1 MRSLSRPASVLL
13 TFVLVSCDSP
23 ATTRHEEAARA
34 AAEQWL
40 ERGDA
45 GDHAGTWEMGVPSFK
60 IRIRKELWETAEAT
74 SYRQLGVPHRRELI
88 AVKHTT
94 SVPGL
99 DQGDYVVIQ
108 YRRPIWSV
116 KTVVETLVM
125 QRTAVGWRIA
135 TYNILPSEGCMMRPS
150 APGKCG

>member
-1 MRSLSRPASVLL
+1 MSRPASVLL
-13 TFVLVSCDSP
+13 TLVLVGCDSP

-40 ERGDA
+40 ERSDG
-45 GDHAGTWEMGVPSFK
+45 GDHAGTWDVAAPVFK
-60 IRIRKELWETAEAT
+60 VRIRKEQWETRQAT
-74 SYRQLGVPHRRELI
+74 SNRQLGIPDRRELI

-99 DQGDYVVIQ
+99 DRGDYVVIQ
-108 YRRPIWSV
+108 YRRSVWSV

-125 QRTAVGWRIA
+125 ERTGEGWRIA
-135 TYNILPSEGCMMRPS
+135 EYHILPSDVLPS
-150 APGKCG
+150 AR